1 MTTADQLAIVNRL
14 LHAPEEAYTLA
25 QAGLVVDWVKSKR
38 LLVLVK
44 CVKDQAL
51 FILTS
56 QAYPVTKQQDLAI
69 DTAIP
74 IDNGFKFDLDSGHNS
89 GPDAVYI
96 TVTSHRQKFLF
107 EMLPGYH
114 TQNLVSEMYRLTEN
128 ISKQGDSLSSFPW
141 LTKYKASTPE
151 NSVASQDMTENV
163 DGLADVVPRMDI
175 ATGAAQPIV
184 GRDRESVVIYQM
196 STKEEQFTDVQS
208 FTFFIG
214 TWNVNG
220 QSPDGSLDDWLAAD
234 DEAPD
239 VYAIGFQELDL
250 SKEAFVFL
258 ESVKEEEW
266 IKAVQVSLHK
276 KAKYVMVKH
285 IRLVGMM
292 LLVYTK
298 VEHQDYVHN
307 VSVDTVGTG
316 IMGKLGNKG
325 GVGIRLRF
333 HATDLCFVNSH
344 LAAHTEEYDR
354 RNQDYNDICS
364 RMTFN
369 QYERIC
375 TESLPMFG
383 AKRIKDHDSVFWLGD
398 LNYRL
403 NDLDCAEVKDLL
415 AEDNLAALQENDQL
429 QLQRQQR
436 KVFTGYQE
444 GSITFRPTYR
454 YDPGTNNWDTSEKSR
469 TPAWTDRILWKGENI
484 EQAVYRSHEK
494 LMVSDHKPVSSLF
507 KTGVKVIDR
516 IRRQKIKEDIM
527 KKLDMLEN
535 DFLPQVMVDNTDVIY
550 ENVKFIEPCTKSLAI
565 ANTGQVPVTF
575 EFIKKPGEPSYA
587 RPWLSAEPSSGFI
600 MPGEKADVV
609 MEIYVDKKTAHAL
622 NSGQDKL
629 YDILVLHL
637 MGGKD
642 IFITVS
648 GTYTKSCFGCSIEA
662 LVHLTV
668 PITELSPGQIVSLE
682 NGDKEKLP
690 LDKTDGAKEPYPVPK
705 ELWFLCDVMTS
716 LGLSHQ
722 NLFLQPGLR
731 SEILLIRDWLDTGIP
746 IDKPNVSIHSAAEAL
761 LIFLESLREPI
772 IPYSMYSRCLECSGN
787 YLQCKQVASQLP
799 IHHKHVFDYLTAFL
813 REVVLHSA
821 QNGIDP
827 KILATL
833 FCSLFL
839 RDPPG
844 TNLGTGLR
852 AKTNQQL
859 LERRKAA
866 FIYHFIVNEPDD

>member
-14 LHAPEEAYTLA
+14 LHAPEEAYTIA
-25 QAGLVVDWVKSKR
+25 QAGLVIDWVKSRR
-38 LLVLVK
+38 LLVLVR
-44 CVKDQAL
+44 CINDQAL
-51 FILTS
+51 FIFNT
-56 QAYPVTKQQDLAI
+56 QAFPIAKQQDISIDSAI
-69 DTAIP
+69 AVDG
-74 IDNGFKFDLDSGHNS
+74 GFKFDLDSGHNS

-96 TVTSHRQKFLF
+96 TVTSYRQKFLF

-114 TQNLVSEMYRLTEN
+114 TQNFVSELYRLTEN
-128 ISKQGDSLSSFPW
+128 LSKQGESASNFSW
-141 LTKYKASTPE
+141 VTKYKSANCDT
-151 NSVASQDMTENV
+151 SVVKEDPLDNM

-196 STKEEQFTDVQS
+196 STKEEQFTDIQS
-208 FTFFIG
+208 FRFFVG

-220 QSPDGSLDDWLAAD
+220 QSPDGNVENWLAMD
-234 DEAPD
+234 EEAPD
-239 VYAIGFQELDL
+239 LYAIGFQELDL

-266 IKAVQVSLHK
+266 IKAVQVSLNK
-276 KAKYVMVKH
+276 KANYVLVKH
-285 IRLVGMM
+285 VRLVGMM
-292 LLVYTK
+292 LLLYAK
-298 VEHQDYVHN
+298 VEHQEFIHN

-325 GVGIRLRF
+325 GVGIRMRF
-333 HATDLCFVNSH
+333 HATDVCFVNSH
-344 LAAHTEEYDR
+344 LAAHTEEFER

-369 QYERIC
+369 QYERSC
-375 TESLPMFG
+375 TESLPIFG
-383 AKRIKDHDSVFWLGD
+383 SKRIKDHDCVFWFGD
-398 LNYRL
+398 LNYRI
-403 NDLDCAEVKDLL
+403 NSLDCSEVKDLL
-415 AEDNLAALQENDQL
+415 AEGNLAAVQENDQF
-429 QLQRQQR
+429 QQQRHQR
-436 KVFTGYQE
+436 KVFVGYHE
-444 GSITFRPTYR
+444 GPITFLPTYK

-469 TPAWTDRILWKGENI
+469 PPAWTDRILWKGENI
-484 EQAVYRSHEK
+484 QQVVYRSHEK
-494 LMVSDHKPVSSLF
+494 LMVSDHKPVSSIF
-507 KTGVKVIDR
+507 KTGVKVIDKVK
-516 IRRQKIKEDIM
+516 RQRIKEDIM

-550 ENVKFIEPCTKSLAI
+550 ENVRFIEPSSKNLAI

-575 EFIKKPGEPSYA
+575 EFIKKPGESSYA

-648 GTYTKSCFGCSIEA
+648 GTYTKSCFGCSIDA

-668 PITELSPGQIVSLE
+668 PINELSPGQIVSLE
-682 NGDKEKLP
+682 NGEKEKIP
-690 LDKTDGAKEPYPVPK
+690 LDKTDGEKEPYPVPK
-705 ELWFLCDVMTS
+705 ELWFLCDIMTS
-716 LGLSHQ
+716 LGLSHE

-731 SEILLIRDWLDTGIP
+731 SEILLLRDWLDTGLP

-787 YLQCKQVASQLP
+787 FLQCKQVASQLP
-799 IHHKHVFDYLTAFL
+799 THHKHVFDYLT
-813 REVVLHSA
+813 
-821 QNGIDP
+821 G
-827 KILATL
+827 
-833 FCSLFL
+833 
-839 RDPPG
+839 
-844 TNLGTGLR
+844 
-852 AKTNQQL
+852 
-859 LERRKAA
+859 
-866 FIYHFIVNEPDD
+866 

>member
-38 LLVLVK
+38 LLVLVR

-56 QAYPVTKQQDLAI
+56 QAYPVTKQQDLVI

-74 IDNGFKFDLDSGHNS
+74 IDSGFKFDLDSGHNA

-96 TVTSHRQKFLF
+96 TVTSHRQKYLF

-114 TQNLVSEMYRLTEN
+114 TQNLVGEMYRLTEN
-128 ISKQGDSLSSFPW
+128 ISKQGESVSSFPW
-141 LTKYKASTPE
+141 LDKYKTATPE
-151 NSVASQDMTENV
+151 TSVASQDMAENV

-220 QSPDGSLDDWLAAD
+220 QSPDGSLDDWLATDA
-234 DEAPD
+234 EAPD

-266 IKAVQVSLHK
+266 IKAVQISLHK
-276 KAKYVMVKH
+276 KAKYVLVKH

-298 VEHQDYVHN
+298 VEHQDFVHN

-344 LAAHTEEYDR
+344 LAAHTEEFER

-369 QYERIC
+369 QYERSDS
-375 TESLPMFG
+375 ESLPMFG
-383 AKRIKDHDSVFWLGD
+383 SKRIKDHDSVFWLGD

-403 NDLDCAEVKDLL
+403 NDLECNEVKDLL
-415 AEDNLAALQENDQL
+415 TEDNLAALQENDQL
-429 QLQRQQR
+429 QLQKHQR
-436 KVFTGYQE
+436 KVFMGYQE
-444 GSITFRPTYR
+444 GAITFRPTYR
-454 YDPGTNNWDTSEKSR
+454 YDPGTNNWDSSEKSR

-484 EQAVYRSHEK
+484 KQTVYRSHEK
-494 LMVSDHKPVSSLF
+494 LTVSDHKPVSSLF
-507 KTGVKVIDR
+507 QTGVKVIDR
-516 IRRQKIKEDIM
+516 VRRQKIKEDIM

-535 DFLPQVMVDNTDVIY
+535 DFLPQVMVDNTDIIY

-705 ELWFLCDVMTS
+705 ELWFLCDVMTT

-731 SEILLIRDWLDTGIP
+731 SEILLIRDWLDTGLP
-746 IDKPNVSIHSAAEAL
+746 IDKPSVSIHSAAEAL

-772 IPYSMYSRCLECSGN
+772 VPYSMYSRCLECSGN

-833 FCSLFL
+833 FCTLFL

>member
-38 LLVLVK
+38 LLVLVRCGK
-44 CVKDQAL
+44 EQAL

-56 QAYPVTKQQDLAI
+56 QAYPVTRQQDLVI

-74 IDNGFKFDLDSGHNS
+74 IDGGFKFDLDSGHNS

-114 TQNLVSEMYRLTEN
+114 TQNLVSELFRLMET
-128 ISKQGDSLSSFPW
+128 IPAQADGVAALPW
-141 LTKYKASTPE
+141 LEKYKPATPDLGL
-151 NSVASQDMTENV
+151 VGQDMGDPKDE
-163 DGLADVVPRMDI
+163 VVPRMDI

-196 STKEEQFTDVQS
+196 STKEDQFTDIQE
-208 FTFFIG
+208 FKFFVG

-220 QSPDGSLDDWLAAD
+220 QSPDGTLEEWLAVD

-239 VYAIGFQELDL
+239 LYAIGFQELDL

-266 IKAVQVSLHK
+266 MKAVQVSLHK
-276 KAKYVMVKH
+276 KANYVMVKH

-298 VEHQDYVHN
+298 VEHQEFVHN

-325 GVGIRLRF
+325 GVGIRFRF

-344 LAAHTEEYDR
+344 LAAHTEEFER
-354 RNQDYNDICS
+354 RNQDYTDICS
-364 RMTFN
+364 RMTFTH
-369 QYERIC
+369 YERAC
-375 TESLPMFG
+375 AESLPMVG
-383 AKRIKDHDSVFWLGD
+383 SKRIKDQDCVFWLGD

-403 NDLDCAEVKDLL
+403 KDLDCSEVKDLL
-415 AEDNLAALQENDQL
+415 AENNLAALQECDQFK
-429 QLQRQQR
+429 QQRHQR
-436 KVFTGYQE
+436 KVFVGYQE
-444 GSITFRPTYR
+444 GAITFRPTYK

-469 TPAWTDRILWKGENI
+469 PPAWTDRVLWKGDNV
-484 EQAVYRSHEK
+484 EQTVYRSHEK
-494 LMVSDHKPVSSLF
+494 LMVSDHKPVSALF
-507 KTGVKVIDR
+507 KAGVKVIDR
-516 IRRQKIKEDIM
+516 IKRQRIKEDIM
-527 KKLDMLEN
+527 KKLDILEN
-535 DFLPQVMVDNTDVIY
+535 DFLPQVMVDNTDMIY
-550 ENVKFIEPCTKSLAI
+550 DNVRFIEPCTKSLAI

-575 EFIKKPGEPSYA
+575 EFISKPGEPSYA

-609 MEIYVDKKTAHAL
+609 MEVYVDKKTAHAL
-622 NSGQDKL
+622 NCGEDKL

-648 GTYTKSCFGCSIEA
+648 GTYNKSCFGCSIDA

-668 PITELSPGQIVSLE
+668 PIIELSPGEIVSLE
-682 NGDKEKLP
+682 NGEKDKLP
-690 LDKTDGAKEPYPVPK
+690 GDKTDGKKEPYPVPK
-705 ELWFLCDVMTS
+705 ELWFLCDMMTS
-716 LGLSHQ
+716 LGLSHE

-731 SEILLIRDWLDTGIP
+731 TEILLLRDWLDTGLP
-746 IDKPNVSIHSAAEAL
+746 IDRPNVSIHSAAEAL
-761 LIFLESLREPI
+761 LIFLESLGEPVV
-772 IPYSMYSRCLECSGN
+772 PYSMYSRCLECSGN
-787 YLQCKQVASQLP
+787 YLQCKQVVSQLP
-799 IHHKHVFDYLTAFL
+799 TNHKNVFDYLTAFL
-813 REVVLHSA
+813 REVILHSA

-844 TNLGTGLR
+844 TNLGSGLR